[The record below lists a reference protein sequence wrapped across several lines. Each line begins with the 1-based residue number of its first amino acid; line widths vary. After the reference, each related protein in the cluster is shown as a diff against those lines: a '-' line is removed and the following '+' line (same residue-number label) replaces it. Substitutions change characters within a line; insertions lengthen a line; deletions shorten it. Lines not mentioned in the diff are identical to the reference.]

1 MLFTNHNE
9 ALIISITHQ
18 FLSKRQVLSPLTNQ
32 ALVVRRMDKS
42 GYISIFWIM
51 QYFFLILI
59 LWIVSYPLDNV
70 IFPLNYW
77 VQNAKFVDHGKPL
90 LGSFPIF
97 LQMLPADASC
107 RRFLQTLSATLIN
120 EDLYFVLKL
129 LTSIFDLQIIRRP
142 EDKRY
147 IAGE

>member
-1 MLFTNHNE
+1 
-9 ALIISITHQ
+9 
-18 FLSKRQVLSPLTNQ
+18 
-32 ALVVRRMDKS
+32 MDKS
-42 GYISIFWIM
+42 GYISILWIM

-77 VQNAKFVDHGKPL
+77 VQNAKFMDHGKPL
-90 LGSFPIF
+90 LGSSPIF
-97 LQMLPADASC
+97 LQTLPADASC
-107 RRFLQTLSATLIN
+107 RRFLQTLPADASCRRFLQTLPADASCRHFLQTLSATLIN

>member
-1 MLFTNHNE
+1 
-9 ALIISITHQ
+9 
-18 FLSKRQVLSPLTNQ
+18 
-32 ALVVRRMDKS
+32 MDKS
-42 GYISIFWIM
+42 GYISILWIM

-59 LWIVSYPLDNV
+59 LWIVNYPLDNV

-90 LGSFPIF
+90 LGSSPIF
-97 LQMLPADASC
+97 LQTLPADASCRRFLQTLLADASC
-107 RRFLQTLSATLIN
+107 RRFLQTLSATLIK